1 MRLYLKE
8 SGALV
13 GNYVHSSE
21 VTGQESGRS
30 PLYQV
35 DYGIFTQE
43 AQICDLSEMALC
55 TFPLAIVIIFSI
67 LSTLMRPTELLR
79 ITQLS

>member
-1 MRLYLKE
+1 M
-8 SGALV
+8 
-13 GNYVHSSE
+13 GNCVHSLE
-21 VTGQESGRS
+21 VTDQQSGRS

-55 TFPLAIVIIFSI
+55 TVPLAIVIIFSI
-67 LSTLMRPTELLR
+67 LSTLMRPTELLP